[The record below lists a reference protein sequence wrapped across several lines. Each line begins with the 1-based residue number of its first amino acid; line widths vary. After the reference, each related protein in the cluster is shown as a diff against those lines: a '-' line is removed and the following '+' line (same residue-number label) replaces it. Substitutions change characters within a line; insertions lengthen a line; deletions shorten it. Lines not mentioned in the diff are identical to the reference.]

1 MRLLNE
7 DADTSFSR
15 LTLLLTKAEASEL
28 RDTLESILRS
38 PSAHDHVPSEDYEK
52 EITVAIYDEP
62 NVSAFNERC
71 RRLIRTDQ

>member
-28 RDTLESILRS
+28 LDTLESILRS
-38 PSAHDHVPSEDYEK
+38 PSGHEHVPSEDYGK
-52 EITVAIYDEP
+52 EITVAIYDEAH
-62 NVSAFNERC
+62 VSAFNERC
-71 RRLIRTDQ
+71 QRLIRTDE